1 MEQEHREKMDPLPY
15 NILQRLNGYQLLSLK
30 MVWRYGWGLK
40 FVRRPLNQKP
50 TYVLFNDS
58 TQRYAILD
66 DDGGLKLGSGIKI
79 RNESPA

>member
-1 MEQEHREKMDPLPY
+1 MEQEHREKMNPLPY

-30 MVWRYGWGLK
+30 MVWRYGWDLK

-50 TYVLFNDS
+50 TYIVFNDS

-66 DDGGLKLGSGIKI
+66 EDGGLKLWSGIKI
-79 RNESPA
+79 RNETSA

>member
-1 MEQEHREKMDPLPY
+1 MEQEHREKMNPLPY

-30 MVWRYGWGLK
+30 MVWRYGWDLK

-50 TYVLFNDS
+50 TYIVFNDS

-66 DDGGLKLGSGIKI
+66 EDGGLKLGSGIKI